1 MELIWRIGVEI
12 TVAASLHTIRNMN
25 IERDGHKMKFILS
38 GMTSHAPVRARNLI
52 IDAMRG
58 AAIILMVIDHSLA
71 ALESTGLYNIIVEY
85 SRLTIT
91 RVSMPLFM
99 IASGIVWSLYG
110 LRAKRWV
117 QVLLLA
123 AVLNAM
129 TRILWPDFNFPEIL
143 LVWTLLAI
151 FWKLI
156 RRFPVL
162 TLIIAFIQNTY
173 WQVYW
178 QAYQPGEVAIFLA
191 TGVLIARAPLERIWK
206 IRETSR
212 MNNIINVC
220 AKVGRYPLTIYGVH
234 LAILAVLVAAANN
247 RLPLLSL

>member
-1 MELIWRIGVEI
+1 
-12 TVAASLHTIRNMN
+12 
-25 IERDGHKMKFILS
+25 MKFILS

-71 ALESTGLYNIIVEY
+71 ALESTGLFNIIVEY

-99 IASGIVWSLYG
+99 IASGIVWTLYG
-110 LRAKRWV
+110 LRLRRWF

-123 AVLNAM
+123 AALNAM
-129 TRILWPDFNFPEIL
+129 TRVLWPDFNFPEIL
-143 LVWTLLAI
+143 LVWAMLAL

-162 TLIIAFIQNTY
+162 TLIIGFIQNTY

-178 QAYQPGEVAIFLA
+178 QAYQPGELAIFLA
-191 TGVLIARAPLERIWK
+191 AGVLVARAPLERLWNLPDASK
-206 IRETSR
+206 ARG
-212 MNNIINVC
+212 IINAC
-220 AKVGRYPLTIYGVH
+220 AKVGQYPLTIYGTH

-247 RLPLLSL
+247 RLPLP

>member
-1 MELIWRIGVEI
+1 MNVE
-12 TVAASLHTIRNMN
+12 RK
-25 IERDGHKMKFILS
+25 GHEMKFILS

-71 ALESTGLYNIIVEY
+71 ALESTGLFNIIVEY

-99 IASGIVWSLYG
+99 IASGIVWTLYG
-110 LRAKRWV
+110 LRLRRWF

-123 AVLNAM
+123 AALNAM
-129 TRILWPDFNFPEIL
+129 TRVLWPDFNFPEIL
-143 LVWTLLAI
+143 LVWAMLAL

-162 TLIIAFIQNTY
+162 TLIIGFIQNTY

-178 QAYQPGEVAIFLA
+178 QAYQPGELAIFLA
-191 TGVLIARAPLERIWK
+191 VGVLVARAPLEQLSNLRQVSK
-206 IRETSR
+206 ARG
-212 MNNIINVC
+212 IINAC
-220 AKVGRYPLTIYGVH
+220 AKVGQYPLTIYGTH
-234 LAILAVLVAAANN
+234 LAILAVLVASANN
-247 RLPLLSL
+247 RLPLP